1 MAQHIGEIA
10 LLVRDYEEAIAWFT
24 QKLGFAL
31 LTDTDLGAGKRW
43 VTVAPH
49 GGGTALLLARA
60 VGEQVASIGRQASGR
75 VFLFLHTDNF
85 ERDHAAYT
93 ARGVRFVEAPRCEAY
108 GTVAVF
114 EDLYG
119 SRWDLIQLKEKS

>member
-93 ARGVRFVEAPRCEAY
+93 ARGVRFVEAPRCETY

>member
-31 LTDTDLGAGKRW
+31 LTDIDLGAGKRW
-43 VTVAPH
+43 VTVAPP
-49 GGGTALLLARA
+49 GGGTALLLAKA
-60 VGEQVASIGRQASGR
+60 MGEQVAAIGRQARGR
-75 VFLFLHTDNF
+75 VFLFLHTDDF
-85 ERDHAAYT
+85 ERDHAVFK
-93 ARGVRFVEAPRCEAY
+93 ARGVRFMEAPRHENY

-119 SRWDLIQLKEKS
+119 NRWDLIQLKR

>member
-31 LTDTDLGAGKRW
+31 RTDTDLGAGKRW
-43 VTVAPH
+43 VTVGPSA
-49 GGGTALLLARA
+49 GGTALLLAKA
-60 VGEQVASIGRQASGR
+60 MGEQAAVIGRQASER
-75 VFLFLHTDNF
+75 VFLFLHTDDF
-85 ERDHAAYT
+85 EHDYAAYA
-93 ARGVRFVEAPRCEAY
+93 ARGVRFVETPRHEDY

-119 SRWDLIQLKEKS
+119 NR

>member
-1 MAQHIGEIA
+1 MTQHIGEIA

-43 VTVAPH
+43 VTVAPS
-49 GGGTALLLARA
+49 GGGTALLLAKA
-60 VGEQVASIGRQASGR
+60 VGEQTAAIGRQAGGR
-75 VFLFLHTDNF
+75 VFLFLHTDDF
-85 ERDHAAYT
+85 ERDHAVLR
-93 ARGVRFVEAPRCEAY
+93 ARGINFVEEPRHEAY

-114 EDLYG
+114 EDLY
-119 SRWDLIQLKEKS
+119 RNHWDLIQLKR

>member
-1 MAQHIGEIA
+1 MQHIGEIA

-43 VTVAPH
+43 VTVAPP

-60 VGEQVASIGRQASGR
+60 VGEQIVGVGRQAGGR
-75 VFLFLHTDNF
+75 VFLFLHTDDF

-93 ARGVRFVEAPRCEAY
+93 ARGVRFVEAPRRESY

-119 SRWDLIQLKEKS
+119 NCWDLIQLKGKS